1 MPKTGPEG
9 PITVVIADDHRSFGE
24 ALEVALDK
32 EQDLRVIEV
41 VTDGEAAVETASKEQ
56 PDIVLMDLQMPGV
69 DGIEATRR
77 IHDESTGTMVI
88 ILSGQNDDISL
99 ARAIQA
105 GARGYLRK
113 TEAVGG
119 LADAIRRAYRGEPL
133 HTSAEV
139 EESLRKLRRRRASD
153 GNLAQRIDRLTPRE
167 TEILQRMADG
177 DPPEKIAREL
187 GMSKHTL
194 RTHTQNVLTKLG
206 VHSKLDAIVAAIR
219 YGKITTVD
227 VSPLVDTDDLDEETP
242 GSAIERTG
250 RAGRDLARFA
260 VQGVLP
266 APAAVLLQLDAV
278 TVVHLVLDRVV
289 VAPLAVGAGERDLR
303 AVICLGHG
311 VLFLG

>member
-1 MPKTGPEG
+1 MSPQAAKQ

-32 EQDLRVIEV
+32 ERDLRVIEV
-41 VTDGEAAVETASKEQ
+41 VTDGQSAIDSATKEH
-56 PDIVLMDLQMPGV
+56 PDVVLMDLQMPGV

-77 IHDESTGTMVI
+77 IHDESTGTAVI
-88 ILSGQNDDISL
+88 ILSGQQADEIGL

-139 EESLRKLRRRRASD
+139 EESLRRLRRRRAQD
-153 GNLAQRIDRLTPRE
+153 GNLAQRIERLTPRE
-167 TEILQRMADG
+167 LEILQHMANG
-177 DPPEKIAREL
+177 ATSEQIASEL

-219 YGKITTVD
+219 YGKVQTVD
-227 VSPLVDTDDLDEETP
+227 VTPADEFEEGGSSGEAEGEGGGEGGGGAEGEEIHEIEDLGEVERAKPPET
-242 GSAIERTG
+242 S
-250 RAGRDLARFA
+250 
-260 VQGVLP
+260 
-266 APAAVLLQLDAV
+266 
-278 TVVHLVLDRVV
+278 
-289 VAPLAVGAGERDLR
+289 
-303 AVICLGHG
+303 
-311 VLFLG
+311 

>member
-1 MPKTGPEG
+1 MPGQGTRA

-41 VTDGEAAVETASKEQ
+41 VTDGEAAIETASKEH
-56 PDIVLMDLQMPGV
+56 PDIILMDLQMPGV

-77 IHDESTGTMVI
+77 IHDEVSGTAVI
-88 ILSGQNDDISL
+88 ILSGQSDEVAL

-105 GARGYLRK
+105 GARGYLPK

-119 LADAIRRAYRGEPL
+119 LAEAIRRAYRGEPL

-139 EESLRKLRRRRASD
+139 EASVRRLRRRRAQD
-153 GNLAQRIDRLTPRE
+153 GNLGQRIERLTPRE
-167 TEILQRMADG
+167 LEILQRMADG
-177 DPPEKIAREL
+177 DPPDTIATEL

-219 YGKITTVD
+219 YGKVRTVD
-227 VSPLVDTDDLDEETP
+227 VTPDDGIEEEGSDIVDLSDDD
-242 GSAIERTG
+242 
-250 RAGRDLARFA
+250 
-260 VQGVLP
+260 
-266 APAAVLLQLDAV
+266 
-278 TVVHLVLDRVV
+278 
-289 VAPLAVGAGERDLR
+289 
-303 AVICLGHG
+303 
-311 VLFLG
+311 

>member
-1 MPKTGPEG
+1 MPSEMPKKTAHEG

-32 EQDLRVIEV
+32 ELDLRVIEV
-41 VTDGEAAVETASKEQ
+41 VTDGESAVETASRSS
-56 PDIVLMDLQMPGV
+56 PDVVLMDLQMPGV

-77 IHDESTGTMVI
+77 IHEGTTGTAVI
-88 ILSGQNDDISL
+88 ILSGESDDVSL

-133 HTSAEV
+133 HSSTEV
-139 EESLRKLRRRRASD
+139 EESARKLRRRRAMD

-177 DPPEKIAREL
+177 DSPEKIAREL

-219 YGKITTVD
+219 YGKVRTVEVTPEPDLVELIELDD
-227 VSPLVDTDDLDEETP
+227 VGDAPQEEP
-242 GSAIERTG
+242 
-250 RAGRDLARFA
+250 
-260 VQGVLP
+260 V
-266 APAAVLLQLDAV
+266 
-278 TVVHLVLDRVV
+278 
-289 VAPLAVGAGERDLR
+289 
-303 AVICLGHG
+303 
-311 VLFLG
+311 

>member
-1 MPKTGPEG
+1 MPKTGHEG

-167 TEILQRMADG
+167 TEILRALAAGETATEIAD
-177 DPPEKIAREL
+177 EL
-187 GMSKHTL
+187 GISA
-194 RTHTQNVLTKLG
+194 LTVQSHVKSILAKLG
-206 VHSKLDAIVAAIR
+206 VHSK
-219 YGKITTVD
+219 
-227 VSPLVDTDDLDEETP
+227 
-242 GSAIERTG
+242 IE
-250 RAGRDLARFA
+250 
-260 VQGVLP
+260 
-266 APAAVLLQLDAV
+266 AV
-278 TVVHLVLDRVV
+278 TLAWRHGM
-289 VAPLAVGAGERDLR
+289 APTVTA
-303 AVICLGHG
+303 
-311 VLFLG
+311 